1 MVGQVGGEPK
11 CRCAYFMPRSSE
23 SAVSKTSA
31 PLAQDNG
38 ANSCTTNVHLSHCKR
53 TYQEDLT
60 MKVDESPF
68 ENEVSP
74 AIFVYQRVSG

>member
-23 SAVSKTSA
+23 FAVSKTSA
-31 PLAQDNG
+31 LLAQDNG

-53 TYQEDLT
+53 AYQEDLT

-68 ENEVSP
+68 ENDVSP